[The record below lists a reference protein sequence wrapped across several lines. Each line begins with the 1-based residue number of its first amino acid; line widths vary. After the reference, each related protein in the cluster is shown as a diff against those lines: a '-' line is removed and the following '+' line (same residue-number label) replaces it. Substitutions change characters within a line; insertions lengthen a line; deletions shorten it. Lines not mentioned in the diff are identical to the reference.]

1 MQRPLTLGSIFANVL
16 VHFIFVI
23 KQDELENRS
32 WEFEYI
38 SRMTQFYKSWIE
50 KTFSA
55 KVDVKADQMPVKP
68 GRLFNRIDVNSILE
82 DHRKRGE
89 SIYHFYLC
97 YFRPLWTDC
106 TCEGYHAE
114 NFGMIWWQQSPKKD
128 DISFLAEKN
137 CTNVSHELAHEF
149 LRQAGNKRY
158 VEIVHDIWDK
168 HLFASLPFEYYDNT
182 FTKTTKLPT
191 FSTLDTSSFRL

>member
-1 MQRPLTLGSIFANVL
+1 MQRPLTLGLIFANVL

-23 KQDELENRS
+23 KHDELEKRS

-38 SRMTQFYKSWIE
+38 SRMAQFYKSWIE

-55 KVDVKADQMPVKP
+55 KVDVKTDQMPVKP
-68 GRLFNRIDVNSILE
+68 GRLFNRVDINSLLE

-114 NFGMIWWQQSPKKD
+114 NFGMIWWQQSTKRD

-137 CTNVSHELAHEF
+137 CTKVSHELAHEF
-149 LRQAGNKRY
+149 LRQAGSKQY

-168 HLFASLPFEYYDNT
+168 HLFASLPFEYYSDT
-182 FTKTTKLPT
+182 FTKTTKLTT